1 MDKLS
6 SRVREQSAFLQD
18 VAILI
23 RWCDT
28 QGFAVTAGE
37 FLRTPLQQAE
47 YVRTGRSKTFNSIHL
62 DKRACDL
69 HFFRLSDGSYLA
81 TKDEIAP
88 IGAYWESLS
97 SKNRWGGNFKSLC
110 DAPHF
115 ERNS

>member
-6 SRVREQSAFLQD
+6 PRVREQAAFMQD
-18 VAILI
+18 VAVLT
-23 RWCDT
+23 RWCYN

-47 YVRTGRSKTFNSIHL
+47 YVRTGRSKTLNSNHL

-69 HFFRLSDGSYLA
+69 HFFYLETGKYLA

-110 DAPHF
+110 DSPHF
-115 ERNS
+115 ERNV